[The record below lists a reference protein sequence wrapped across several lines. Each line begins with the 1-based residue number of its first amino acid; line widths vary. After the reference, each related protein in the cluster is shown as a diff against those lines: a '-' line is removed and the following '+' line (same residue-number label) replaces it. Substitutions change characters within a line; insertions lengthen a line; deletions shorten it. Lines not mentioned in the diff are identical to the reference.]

1 MKQNDTEMIDCR
13 EAITKLYLF
22 LDDEITAGEVSKFKT
37 HIERCGHC
45 NEVALFYEKFKKVM
59 KSTFE
64 MEAPVELKE
73 KLISSIKAA

>member
-1 MKQNDTEMIDCR
+1 MEQNDTEMIDCR
-13 EAITKLYLF
+13 EAITKLYMF

-59 KSTFE
+59 KSSCGVE
-64 MEAPVELKE
+64 MPTGLKE

>member
-1 MKQNDTEMIDCR
+1 MKQNDTEMMDCR
-13 EAITKLYLF
+13 EAITKLYMF
-22 LDDEITAGEVSKFKT
+22 LDDEITAEEVSNFKE

-59 KSTFE
+59 KTSFE
-64 MEAPVELKE
+64 LEAPVELKE